1 VLLYAPVAVDVVAQ
15 FASIGRRSGLWPWAK
30 SKIIAVVAVVVL
42 GVIAG
47 WQIVLCELANVEL
60 ESDLPGIASQAGAR
74 IGLETMSTAE
84 ELRSAVIHKAG
95 EHNIQLQPEQVT
107 VQRTG
112 SGKESVIHLEAD
124 YKARVNVVGFS
135 FTLHFTPSSTK

>member
-1 VLLYAPVAVDVVAQ
+1 MAMGKV
-15 FASIGRRSGLWPWAK
+15 
-30 SKIIAVVAVVVL
+30 KIIVVVAVVVL

-60 ESDLPGIASQAGAR
+60 ESDLRDIASQAGAR
-74 IGLETMSTAE
+74 IGLETMSTDE

-107 VQRTG
+107 VRTRARG
-112 SGKESVIHLEAD
+112 ES
-124 YKARVNVVGFS
+124 R
-135 FTLHFTPSSTK
+135 

>member
-1 VLLYAPVAVDVVAQ
+1 MAMGEV
-15 FASIGRRSGLWPWAK
+15 
-30 SKIIAVVAVVVL
+30 KIIAVVAVVVL

-135 FTLHFTPSSTK
+135 FTLRFTPSSTK

>member
-1 VLLYAPVAVDVVAQ
+1 MGKV
-15 FASIGRRSGLWPWAK
+15 
-30 SKIIAVVAVVVL
+30 KIIVVVAVVVV

-47 WQIVLCELANVEL
+47 WQIASCELANVEL
-60 ESDLPGIASQAGAR
+60 ESDLRDIASQAGAR
-74 IGLETMSTAE
+74 IGLETMSTEE

-112 SGKESVIHLEAD
+112 SGKESVIHVEAD
-124 YKARVNVVGFS
+124 YQARVNVLGFS
-135 FTLHFTPSSTK
+135 FTLHFTPTSTK